1 MIVFGLL
8 FIMSFILK
16 PLLHVYIANK
26 NNNPIVFSG
35 VAASI
40 EIFWF
45 YTKPVDDKY
54 KSLKRTCNY
63 LHVYNLVFFT
73 VALIAGILNAVHK
86 P

>member
-1 MIVFGLL
+1 MI
-8 FIMSFILK
+8 SFIVK

-45 YTKPVDDKY
+45 YTKPVANEY
-54 KSLKRTCNY
+54 KKMKKICNF
-63 LHVYNLVFFT
+63 LHAYNLIYFSIG
-73 VALIAGILNAVHK
+73 LIIGIINSINK
-86 P
+86 